1 MHVPDRLSSLD
12 KAFLTIESGPLH
24 MHVGVVAVFE
34 GGDLIGA
41 DGGLDFA
48 PLRASIGRSIEAI
61 PRFREHVRS
70 FPLLGTVWSP
80 DPHFRLDYHLRH
92 TAIPKPGS
100 LAQLHAL
107 AGRLFSQRLDRERP
121 LWEMYFVEG
130 LPGGRFAVITKA
142 HHAMLDGVAGMG
154 VLAALFSIGPT
165 PMGEASRVHESAPLL
180 DEPGTLA
187 QVRALLEQRVR
198 ELPLFGARVGRLL
211 AAEGRAQSKEVA
223 RGITRILGSALH
235 PSPSTPLN
243 PDTIGPHRSFD
254 GTRLSLERLKEV
266 KRTLGGTLNDVAL
279 TVVTGALRRHLI
291 RRGADCA
298 AVGELRALVPVNV
311 RPKDAAAGTGNHVAM
326 LLAHL
331 PVGEPDVLIRFGR
344 VRAHSEELKHGSHE
358 VEAVALVEE
367 LSDLGPDG
375 LIGLIFSTALRF
387 LPFHVV
393 VTNMPGPQLPLYLG
407 PAQLT
412 ELYPMVPLFARQS
425 VGMALVSYDGGLFV
439 GVNAD
444 ADSVPDL
451 KALIED
457 LGHAE
462 AELYE
467 RAFAPAGINPRET
480 SR

>member
-1 MHVPDRLSSLD
+1 MNASDRLSSLD

-34 GGDLIGA
+34 GGDLIGP
-41 DGGLDFA
+41 DGGLDYV

-61 PRFREHVRS
+61 PRFKEHVRS

-80 DPHFRLDYHLRH
+80 DPHFRLDYHVRH

-100 LAQLHAL
+100 LAQLQAL

-130 LPGGRFAVITKA
+130 LAGGRFAVITKA

-154 VLAALFSIGPT
+154 VLAALFSIAPT
-165 PMGEASRVHESAPLL
+165 PMGPSHHESAPML

-187 QVRALLEQRVR
+187 QVRSLLEQRVK
-198 ELPLFGARVGRLL
+198 ELPAFGARVRRLL
-211 AAEGRAQSKEVA
+211 GAEGREQTEGVA

-235 PSPSTPLN
+235 PSPATPLN
-243 PDTIGPHRSFD
+243 PETLGPHRSFD
-254 GTRLSLERLKEV
+254 GTRLSLERLKEI
-266 KRTLGGTLNDVAL
+266 KRALGGTLNDVAL

-291 RRGADCA
+291 RRGTDCA

-331 PVGEPDVLIRFGR
+331 PVGEPDVLSRFQK
-344 VRAHSEELKHGSHE
+344 VRAHSEELKRGSHE
-358 VEAVALVEE
+358 VEAVALIEE

-444 ADSVPDL
+444 ADAVPDL

-457 LGHAE
+457 LSAAE
-462 AELYE
+462 SELHD
-467 RAFAPAGINPRET
+467 RASAAPLNPR
-480 SR
+480 